1 MAKSGALIF
10 AILFLFNGCASTKVH
25 FIGEERYKPS
35 RAVEILKS
43 RPDRAYLEIAL
54 IEAKAPKYADGNFV
68 FEKMRSKAQKIG
80 ANALIPFDYDEIPE
94 LIPSRESRITVG
106 TRKPGTVDILSQNLS
121 RQPKVWEKALAIRYV
136 EY

>member
-1 MAKSGALIF
+1 MAKSGALFI
-10 AILFLFNGCASTKVH
+10 AILFLLSGCASTKVH

-35 RAVEILKS
+35 RAVEILTS

-80 ANALIPFDYDEIPE
+80 ADALITFDYDEIPE
-94 LIPSRESRITVG
+94 LMPSRESPVTVG
-106 TRKPGTVDILSQNLS
+106 PRKPGTVDILSQQLS
-121 RQPKVWEKALAIRYV
+121 RQPKVWATALAIRYV
-136 EY
+136 ED